1 MPNPNGAGTKAE
13 VGAHERLS
21 LGLPLQQTNLSQH
34 LGAVGLGR
42 LTRALHLA
50 LHSLETLAFSREFG
64 DTPTAS

>member
-1 MPNPNGAGTKAE
+1 
-13 VGAHERLS
+13 
-21 LGLPLQQTNLSQH
+21 LQQTNLSQH

-42 LTRALHLA
+42 LTRALRLA